1 MVPRLYSIAQS
12 WGCTH
17 DVCEDLIQDTVSIAL
32 TKYSQLRDPDS
43 FECWIIRILVNAH
56 RQYLRKR
63 KNLFTLEEDS
73 LTDEFGPVLQLES
86 SRTVARVQ
94 AAISLLSAEHQKILV
109 LVDMEGMSYR
119 EVARVL
125 DIKLGTV
132 MSRLGRA
139 RNNLRQLLELRIQSP
154 ESNSN
159 ASSITSMNGMNLRRI
174 K

>member
-1 MVPRLYSIAQS
+1 MVPWLYSIAQS
-12 WGCTH
+12 WGCSR
-17 DVCEDLIQDTVSIAL
+17 DVSEDLIQETVSIAL
-32 TKYSQLRDPDS
+32 KKYQQLRAPDS
-43 FECWIIRILVNAH
+43 FDCWMIRILVNTH

-63 KNLFTLEEDS
+63 KSLFTLEEDS

-94 AAISLLSAEHQKILV
+94 AAINLLSAEHQKILV

-119 EVARVL
+119 EVALVL

-139 RNNLRQLLELRIQSP
+139 RNNLRQLLELRTQSS

-159 ASSITSMNGMNLRRI
+159 TSSITSKNRMNLRRI